1 LTSQPYSPNPA
12 LATRLPEQTAPDIP
26 FSGQPLRVLLVED
39 NPDDAFLLERH
50 LQRAGYR
57 SDITRVETEE
67 EMRSELDG
75 ETGCCWHVILADYN
89 LPNFSALAAL
99 RLLKSTALDIPLIVM
114 SGAISEE
121 TAVAAM
127 RAGALDYVAK
137 QNLARLVPAIER
149 EITEADARRVK
160 RAAELALRIAEERFH
175 RLAEAMPLGL
185 FISGESG
192 KILYANEALEK
203 ILGYSQ
209 EEIASGEVTTAR
221 ILTGASEPDL
231 SPKPTGECAPD
242 SASGYPTPRSLIEAR
257 LWAEGGCEPFEV
269 ECIRKDGTNVC
280 TLIGAAILNPEA
292 PKEECQIAA
301 FLVDLTE
308 QKQSHNVLRRTEKL
322 AAAGRL
328 AASIAHEINN
338 PLESVTNCLYLLH
351 QGQMDDSSRKYL
363 DLAQRELDRV
373 VQITTQT
380 LRFYRQNSR
389 PTLTDVHELFATVL
403 TLFDARIRNTEIEVV
418 RKFGHIPT
426 VLANDGEIR
435 QVLANLIG
443 NAIDAMPAGG
453 KLCLRTTTAIDWQD
467 GRKGI
472 SITISDSG
480 QGMDRHT
487 RQRIFEPFFS
497 TKGLTGTGL
506 GLWVTQGILAKHQ
519 AKITLRSR
527 QGKGSGTTFRLF
539 LPFDSPLSTQGE
551 MPAEH
556 RASTVIGT

>member
-1 LTSQPYSPNPA
+1 M
-12 LATRLPEQTAPDIP
+12 
-26 FSGQPLRVLLVED
+26 LLVED
-39 NPDDAFLLERH
+39 DADDAFLLERH

-57 SDITRVETEE
+57 ADITRVETEE
-67 EMRSELDG
+67 EMRSALEG
-75 ETGCCWHVILADYN
+75 EAGGCWHVILADYN

-99 RLLKSTALDIPLIVM
+99 RLLKATSHDIPLIVM

-127 RAGALDYVAK
+127 RAGAHDYVAK
-137 QNLARLVPAIER
+137 QNLARLLPAIER
-149 EITEADARRVK
+149 EITEADARRVR
-160 RAAELALRIAEERFH
+160 RAAEHALRIAEERFH

-185 FISGESG
+185 FISAESG
-192 KILYANEALEK
+192 RILYANEALEK

-209 EEIASGEVTTAR
+209 EEFAAGQVTIPR
-221 ILTGASEPDL
+221 ILTGATGPSLPPGIEPGSEAAA
-231 SPKPTGECAPD
+231 KAAAR
-242 SASGYPTPRSLIEAR
+242 SAPRSAIEER
-257 LWAEGGCEPFEV
+257 LWSKGGCEPFEA
-269 ECIRKDGTNVC
+269 ECIRKDGSDVC

-292 PKEECQIAA
+292 PPDQCQIAA
-301 FLVDLTE
+301 FIVDLTE

-338 PLESVTNCLYLLH
+338 PLESVINCLYLLH
-351 QGQMDDSSRKYL
+351 QGNMDDSSRRYL
-363 DLAQRELDRV
+363 ELAQRELERV

-389 PTLTDVHELFATVL
+389 PTLTDVHELFSTVL
-403 TLFDARIRNTEIEVV
+403 TLFDARIRNAEIEVI
-418 RKFGHIPT
+418 RRFGRIPT

-435 QVLANLIG
+435 QVLANLIS
-443 NAIDAMPAGG
+443 NAIDAMPGGG
-453 KLCLRTTTAIDWQD
+453 KLCLRTCNCRDWKN

-472 SITISDSG
+472 VITISDTG

-506 GLWVTQGILAKHQ
+506 GLWVTQGILAKHE
-519 AKITLRSR
+519 AKLTLRSR
-527 QGKGSGTTFRLF
+527 QGKSSGTTFRMF
-539 LPFDSPLSTQGE
+539 MPFDSPLQTKSEAGAE
-551 MPAEH
+551 MKESSAIS
-556 RASTVIGT
+556 A